1 MADPAD
7 FYWKQHDTAPAC
19 EFAFTDLLG
28 NVPPGNLTGA
38 SVKFIMRATGSSGSP
53 KINSTGT
60 IVNPTN
66 WLLGYQPAIGDTDTA
81 GAYQGEFQV
90 TYADGTKQ
98 TFPDPGY
105 LNILITAD
113 LDNA

>member
-1 MADPAD
+1 MAD
-7 FYWKQHDTAPAC
+7 FYWKQHDTAPMIQ
-19 EFAFTDLLG
+19 FAFTDLLG
-28 NVPPGNLTGA
+28 NVPPGTLAGA

-53 KINSTGT
+53 KINAAGT

-66 WLLGYQPAIGDTDTA
+66 WLFGYQPTGSDTDTA
-81 GAYQGEFQV
+81 GEYQGEFQV
-90 TYADGTKQ
+90 TYADTTKQ

-105 LNILITAD
+105 LDIQITAD